1 MSIKAG
7 EYRCKTPVAFLVFNR
22 PDTTKKVFSEIARAK
37 PEKLFVVADGP
48 RHERAGE
55 AERCEAVRKVIA
67 GIDWSCDLYTN
78 YSDANVGC
86 RDRVS
91 SGIDWVF
98 RHVEQAIF
106 LEDDCLPHPSF
117 FRFCDEILETYCDDP
132 RIMAV
137 SGDNF
142 QFGRKRT
149 DYSYYFSRYTHIW
162 GWASWRR
169 AWKHYDVSMSHW
181 PANRGGRWLGDF
193 LENRRETE
201 YWTEVFDLVYQGKIG
216 TWDYQWLFA
225 SWLQSALCVIPNV
238 NLVSNIGFGVDATH
252 TGGRGKVAQ
261 LPTAE
266 MTFPLKHPPTMLR
279 DAAADKKTAE
289 LFFRRPL
296 LSKPRMAISKWLK
309 EG

>member
-1 MSIKAG
+1 MCTCRKFQFQSRESHNRADPRFLRTAAISLVRQNGQHRVLSGSEKRASMSIKAG

-117 FRFCDEILETYCDDP
+117 FRF
-132 RIMAV
+132 
-137 SGDNF
+137 
-142 QFGRKRT
+142 
-149 DYSYYFSRYTHIW
+149 
-162 GWASWRR
+162 
-169 AWKHYDVSMSHW
+169 
-181 PANRGGRWLGDF
+181 
-193 LENRRETE
+193 
-201 YWTEVFDLVYQGKIG
+201 
-216 TWDYQWLFA
+216 
-225 SWLQSALCVIPNV
+225 
-238 NLVSNIGFGVDATH
+238 
-252 TGGRGKVAQ
+252 
-261 LPTAE
+261 
-266 MTFPLKHPPTMLR
+266 
-279 DAAADKKTAE
+279 
-289 LFFRRPL
+289 
-296 LSKPRMAISKWLK
+296 
-309 EG
+309 